1 MDGLPVKDL
10 YLLIQ
15 FLLSVDLQGLVA
27 LLLLSDTRQVLL
39 RTFLQHILILMEK
52 QRTVVS
58 KLL

>member
-1 MDGLPVKDL
+1 MDELPVNDL

-27 LLLLSDTRQVLL
+27 LLLLTDTRQVLL

-52 QRTVVS
+52 QRIVVC
-58 KLL
+58 K

>member
-1 MDGLPVKDL
+1 MDHGLPVKDL

-27 LLLLSDTRQVLL
+27 LLLLTDTRQVLL

-52 QRTVVS
+52 QRIVVC
-58 KLL
+58 K